1 MTQLIYTLITK
12 IGNTSGKYNMIIDH
26 LPTTYDIV

>member
-1 MTQLIYTLITK
+1 MTELIYTIITK

-26 LPTTYDIV
+26 LYQPLMI